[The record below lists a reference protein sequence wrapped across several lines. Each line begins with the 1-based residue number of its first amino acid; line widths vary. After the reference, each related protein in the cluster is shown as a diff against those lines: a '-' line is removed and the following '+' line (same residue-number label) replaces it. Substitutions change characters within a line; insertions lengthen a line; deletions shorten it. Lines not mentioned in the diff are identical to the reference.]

1 MEELKKIAKQ
11 IKEHKV
17 VIELTVVEA
26 IELRSVLERNL
37 IEMGIPTEKA
47 DENECPKCG
56 MPIYEGGYYCPRCG
70 QRVAFNKTNV
80 IPL

>member
-17 VIELTVVEA
+17 AIELTVVEA
-26 IELRSVLERNL
+26 IELRSVLERNI

-47 DENECPKCG
+47 DENGCPKCG
-56 MPIYEGGYYCPRCG
+56 TIIYEGGYYCPRCG